1 MSQPQRAASP
11 TLLEP
16 TFLDEVLEAILAHP
30 LCGEGGLHRLAVVV
44 PSHRVMTKL
53 RQALKM
59 RLSAPVRF
67 PKFHALSGFV
77 EESSPF
83 TAADPL
89 EVMARF
95 YQLVHAEQPDLTFD
109 RFVPWASVVIA
120 DFAAVDHELAEVE
133 KVFQNLADIQ
143 GIEDWS
149 FGEAQW
155 SEDQK
160 AFERQWRRLP
170 SLYVRLNDV
179 LKQDGMATRAHM
191 TRRVAE
197 GEGRLDVDHV
207 LAAGLATMSKAEW
220 TCLQQWAKTG
230 ALTLMWDADASY
242 VNDVHNEA
250 GLFVRKYRDM
260 SSPFPKNLIATS
272 PPKVHAVACSS
283 AVSQA
288 QYVRNVLATYSAEEL
303 DRTLVVLP
311 DGSSLGTVLQSLP
324 LQEHGINVTM
334 GVALHETPVVSF
346 VDHVFGML
354 ETQGSSWRLEQVQAL
369 HAHPV
374 MLHIMQ
380 GRTSRS
386 KSGRAIHRLA
396 KAHRAW
402 VNADDFREH
411 DSTSW
416 ADELDALSQLKTSSA
431 DGFLRALSLWAF
443 DMESRMEAQPGVF
456 SNKDERMVEGDAARE
471 VPWISAGWRRF
482 RTVLAVLERLQ
493 RAHSPFSEAREVRIM
508 AKRLLRNERIDLLGE
523 PNQGLQVMGLTETR
537 GLDFERV
544 FVLDMNE
551 GTVPQTSMPDS
562 FLPLDLRHALRM
574 PGPREREARYAYL
587 LHRLMQR
594 SREVHL
600 LYRGASDKRD
610 GGEPSRYLM
619 QLEGSFHD
627 DQGQPYL
634 RLERI
639 THQLPLPEARPAI
652 PDLEVTNNM
661 RKRLSEWSAQGMS
674 PSAINTMLQCPR
686 NFAYRYL
693 YQMGEATEIQS
704 AMEAS
709 TLGSVVHWV
718 MEHGLSEAEG
728 HMLEIHHLDKVHA
741 ALDDLLAQALETV
754 YNASLVERGE
764 NVLQLEIARS
774 TLKKLLRQERQELMG
789 GATSPFIV
797 ELEQEL
803 TSKHPGTAAGDL
815 ALRGFADRREE
826 VAGIPRVVDYKTG
839 KVEAKELRLK
849 DDWTAQLEG
858 GGKGKAL
865 QLMVYATMVLANL
878 SPEAREHGV
887 LAAIRSGRN
896 VREGLLSLEIDGQPL
911 IKPHHA
917 DTFVHW
923 LATQL
928 EAFVAHGHQLAHAE
942 DAKYCEHCVVLDPV
956 ESHSY

>member
-1 MSQPQRAASP
+1 MSHPQSEASL

-30 LCGEGGLHRLAVVV
+30 LCEEGALHRLAVVV
-44 PSHRVMTKL
+44 PSHRVMSKL
-53 RQALKM
+53 RHALKK
-59 RLSAPVRF
+59 RLTAPVRF
-67 PKFHALSGFV
+67 PAFYALSGFV
-77 EESSPF
+77 EDSSPF
-83 TAADPL
+83 AAADPL

-95 YQLVHAEQPDLTFD
+95 YQIVQAEQPDLTFD
-109 RFVPWASVVIA
+109 RFVPWATVVLS
-120 DFAAVDHELAEVE
+120 DFAAVDHELADVGN
-133 KVFQNLADIQ
+133 VFQNLADIQ

-149 FGEAQW
+149 FGEAPW

-170 SLYVRLNDV
+170 LLYAQLNDA
-179 LKQDGMATRAHM
+179 LAQDGMATRAHL
-191 TRRVAE
+191 TRQVAE
-197 GEGRLDVDHV
+197 GAGLLDADHV

-220 TCLQQWAKTG
+220 TCLQQWNKTE
-230 ALTLMWDADASY
+230 ALTLIWDGDASY
-242 VNDVHNEA
+242 VDDVHNEA
-250 GLFVRKYRDM
+250 GLFIRKYRRTA
-260 SSPFPKNLIATS
+260 SSFPRQGIAS
-272 PPKVHAVACSS
+272 APPRVQAVACSS
-283 AVSQA
+283 TVSQA
-288 QYVRNVLATYSAEEL
+288 QYVRNVLANCSPEEL

-311 DGSSLGTVLQSLP
+311 DGSSLGTILQSLP
-324 LQEHGINVTM
+324 VQENGINVTM
-334 GVALHETPVVSF
+334 GVALHETPVASF
-346 VDHVFGML
+346 VDHIFGML
-354 ETQGSSWRLEQVQAL
+354 ETQGSGWRLEQVQAL

-374 MLHIMQ
+374 MLHVMQ
-380 GRTSRS
+380 RGASRAH
-386 KSGRAIHRLA
+386 SGRAIHRLA

-402 VNADDFREH
+402 VKAQDFREH
-411 DSTSW
+411 GAETW
-416 ADELDALSQLKTSSA
+416 AEVLDGLATLKTKGA
-431 DGFLRALSLWAF
+431 DGFLRALSVWAL
-443 DMESRMEAQPGVF
+443 DLEQGMEAQPNLL
-456 SNKDERMVEGDAARE
+456 SKKEETSQEDDARE

-493 RAHSPFSEAREVRIM
+493 HAHGPLTTAQEVRHM

-537 GLDFERV
+537 ALDFERV

-587 LHRLMQR
+587 LHRLMNR
-594 SREVHL
+594 SKEVHL
-600 LYRGASDKRD
+600 LYRGAADKKD

-619 QLEGSFHD
+619 QLEGSFHN
-627 DQGQPYL
+627 DQGTPYL
-634 RLERI
+634 RVEHIR
-639 THQLPLPEARPAI
+639 HQLPLPQIRPEI
-652 PDLEVTNNM
+652 PDLGVTDKM
-661 RKRLSEWSAQGMS
+661 RLRLAEWASQGMS

-728 HMLEIHHLDKVHA
+728 HLLEVHHLDKVHA
-741 ALDDLLAQALETV
+741 ALDDLLTQALEEV
-754 YNASLVERGE
+754 YNASLVKRGE

-774 TLKKLLRQERQELMG
+774 TLKKLLRQERQEL
-789 GATSPFIV
+789 TSGDPAPFIV

-803 TSKHPGTAAGDL
+803 RSKHLGTSAGDL

-826 VAGIPRVVDYKTG
+826 VSGIPRVVDYKTG

-849 DDWTAQLEG
+849 GDWTAQLETG
-858 GGKGKAL
+858 DKSKAL
-865 QLMVYATMVLANL
+865 QLVVYATMVLATL
-878 SPEAREHGV
+878 SPEAQERGV

-896 VREGLLSLEIDGQPL
+896 VREGLLSLEIDGEPL

-917 DTFVHW
+917 NTFIHW
-923 LATQL
+923 LANQL
-928 EAFVAHGHQLAHAE
+928 QAFVAKGHELAHAS

-956 ESHSY
+956 ETHSF

>member
-1 MSQPQRAASP
+1 MRQPQREASP

-16 TFLDEVLEAILAHP
+16 TFLDEVLEAILDHP
-30 LCGEGGLHRLAVVV
+30 LCQEGSLHRLAVVV

-53 RQALKM
+53 RHALKK
-59 RLSAPVRF
+59 RLTAPVRF
-67 PKFHALSGFV
+67 PAFHALSGFV
-77 EESSPF
+77 EESSTF

-95 YQLVHAEQPDLTFD
+95 YQLVHAEQPELTFD
-109 RFVPWASVVIA
+109 RFVPWATVVLS
-120 DFAAVDHELAEVE
+120 DFAAVDHELANVGE
-133 KVFQNLADIQ
+133 VFQNLADIQ

-149 FGEAQW
+149 FGEAPW

-170 SLYVRLNDV
+170 SLYAQLNEA
-179 LKQDGMATRAHM
+179 LEQDGMATRAHM

-197 GEGRLDVDHV
+197 GEGRLNADHV

-220 TCLQQWAKTG
+220 TCLQQWDKTG
-230 ALTLMWDADASY
+230 TLTLMWDGDASY
-242 VNDVHNEA
+242 VDDVHNEA
-250 GLFVRKYRDM
+250 GLFIRKFRGTT
-260 SSPFPKNLIATS
+260 SPFPNQGIATS
-272 PPKVHAVACSS
+272 PPRVHAVACSS

-288 QYVRNVLATYSAEEL
+288 QYVQNALSTSSPEAL
-303 DRTLVVLP
+303 NRTLVVLP

-324 LQEHGINVTM
+324 AQENGINVTM

-346 VDHVFGML
+346 VDHMFGML

-374 MLHIMQ
+374 MLHVMQ
-380 GRTSRS
+380 DGNRRFQ
-386 KSGRAIHRLA
+386 SGRAIHRLA

-402 VNADDFREH
+402 ASAEDFRQH
-411 DSTSW
+411 GADAW
-416 ADELDALSQLKTSSA
+416 AEVLDALATLKTPGA
-431 DGFLRALSLWAF
+431 DGFLRAVSLWAL
-443 DMESRMEAQPGVF
+443 DLEQRMEAQPNPL
-456 SNKDERMVEGDAARE
+456 SKKEERTTEDPARQ

-493 RAHSPFSEAREVRIM
+493 QAHGPFTTAHEVRQM

-523 PNQGLQVMGLTETR
+523 PNQGIQVMGLTETR
-537 GLDFERV
+537 ALDFERV

-562 FLPLDLRHALRM
+562 FLPLDLRHALHM
-574 PGPREREARYAYL
+574 PGPREREARFAYL

-600 LYRGASDKRD
+600 LYRSASDKKD

-619 QLEGSFHD
+619 QLEGSFHNQ
-627 DQGQPYL
+627 QGQPYL
-634 RLERI
+634 QVEHI
-639 THQLPLPEARPAI
+639 THQLPLPQVRPEI
-652 PDLEVTNNM
+652 PDLVVTDKM
-661 RKRLSEWSAQGMS
+661 RQRLAEWSSQGMS

-686 NFAYRYL
+686 NFVYRYL

-718 MEHGLSEAEG
+718 MEHGLSEAQG
-728 HMLEIHHLDKVHA
+728 HVLEVHHLDKVNA
-741 ALDDLLAQALETV
+741 ALDDLLDRALEDV
-754 YNASLVERGE
+754 YNASLVKQGE

-774 TLKKLLRQERQELMG
+774 TLKKWLRQERHELTG
-789 GATSPFIV
+789 GASAPFIV

-803 TSKHPGTAAGDL
+803 KSSHPSTSAGNL

-826 VAGIPRVVDYKTG
+826 VTGIPRVVDYKTG

-849 DDWTAQLEG
+849 GDWTTQLERG
-858 GGKGKAL
+858 DKSKAL
-865 QLMVYATMVLANL
+865 QLVVYATMVLATL
-878 SPEAREHGV
+878 SPEAQERGV

-896 VREGLLSLEIDGQPL
+896 VREGLLSLEIDGEPL

-917 DTFVHW
+917 NTFIQW
-923 LATQL
+923 LAKQL
-928 EAFVAHGHQLAHAE
+928 DAFALKGHELAHAS

-956 ESHSY
+956 ETHAY

>member
-1 MSQPQRAASP
+1 MSHPQSEASL

-30 LCGEGGLHRLAVVV
+30 LCEEGALHRLAVVV
-44 PSHRVMTKL
+44 PSHRVMSKL
-53 RQALKM
+53 RHALKK
-59 RLSAPVRF
+59 RLTAPVRF
-67 PKFHALSGFV
+67 PAFYALSGFV
-77 EESSPF
+77 EDSSPF
-83 TAADPL
+83 AAADPL

-95 YQLVHAEQPDLTFD
+95 YQIVQAEQPDLTFD
-109 RFVPWASVVIA
+109 RFVPWATVVLS
-120 DFAAVDHELAEVE
+120 DFAAVDHELADVGN
-133 KVFQNLADIQ
+133 VFQNLADIQ

-149 FGEAQW
+149 FGEAPW

-170 SLYVRLNDV
+170 LLYAQLNDA
-179 LKQDGMATRAHM
+179 LAQDGMATKAHL
-191 TRRVAE
+191 TRQVAE
-197 GEGRLDVDHV
+197 GAGLLDADHV

-220 TCLQQWAKTG
+220 TCLQQWNKTE
-230 ALTLMWDADASY
+230 ALTLIWDGDASY
-242 VNDVHNEA
+242 VDDVHNEA
-250 GLFVRKYRDM
+250 GLFIRKYRRTA
-260 SSPFPKNLIATS
+260 SSFPRQGIAS
-272 PPKVHAVACSS
+272 APPRVQAVACSS
-283 AVSQA
+283 TVSQA
-288 QYVRNVLATYSAEEL
+288 QYVRNVLANCSPEEL

-311 DGSSLGTVLQSLP
+311 DGSSLGTILQSLP
-324 LQEHGINVTM
+324 VQENGINVTM
-334 GVALHETPVVSF
+334 GVALHETPVASF
-346 VDHVFGML
+346 VDHIFGML
-354 ETQGSSWRLEQVQAL
+354 ETQGSGWRLEQVQAL

-374 MLHIMQ
+374 MLHVMQ
-380 GRTSRS
+380 RGASRAH
-386 KSGRAIHRLA
+386 SGRAIHRLA

-402 VNADDFREH
+402 VKAQDFREH
-411 DSTSW
+411 GAETW
-416 ADELDALSQLKTSSA
+416 AEVLDGLATLKTKGA
-431 DGFLRALSLWAF
+431 DGFLRALSVWAL
-443 DMESRMEAQPGVF
+443 DLEQGMEAQPNLL
-456 SNKDERMVEGDAARE
+456 SKKEETSQEDDARE

-493 RAHSPFSEAREVRIM
+493 HAHGPLTTAQEVRHM

-537 GLDFERV
+537 ALDFERV

-587 LHRLMQR
+587 LHRLMNR
-594 SREVHL
+594 SKEVHL
-600 LYRGASDKRD
+600 LYRGAADKKD

-619 QLEGSFHD
+619 QLEGSFHN
-627 DQGQPYL
+627 DQGTPYL
-634 RLERI
+634 RVEHIR
-639 THQLPLPEARPAI
+639 HQLPLPQIRPEI
-652 PDLEVTNNM
+652 PDLGVTDKM
-661 RKRLSEWSAQGMS
+661 RLRLAEWSSQGMS

-718 MEHGLSEAEG
+718 MEHGLSDAEG
-728 HMLEIHHLDKVHA
+728 HLLEVHHLDKVHA
-741 ALDDLLAQALETV
+741 ALDDLLTQALEQV
-754 YNASLVERGE
+754 YNASLVKRGE

-774 TLKKLLRQERQELMG
+774 TLKKLLRQERQEL
-789 GATSPFIV
+789 TSGDPAPFIV

-803 TSKHPGTAAGDL
+803 RSKHLGTSAGDL

-826 VAGIPRVVDYKTG
+826 VSGIPRVVDYKTG

-849 DDWTAQLEG
+849 GDWTAQLETG
-858 GGKGKAL
+858 DKSKAL
-865 QLMVYATMVLANL
+865 QLVVYATMVLATL
-878 SPEAREHGV
+878 SPEAQERGV

-896 VREGLLSLEIDGQPL
+896 VREGLLSLEIDGEPL

-917 DTFVHW
+917 NTFIHW
-923 LATQL
+923 LANQL
-928 EAFVAHGHQLAHAE
+928 QAFVAKGHELAHAS

-956 ESHSY
+956 ETHSF

>member
-1 MSQPQRAASP
+1 MSHPRSEASL

-16 TFLDEVLEAILAHP
+16 TFLDEVLETILAHP
-30 LCGEGGLHRLAVVV
+30 LCEERALHRLAVVV
-44 PSHRVMTKL
+44 PSHRVMSKL
-53 RQALKM
+53 RHALRK
-59 RLSAPVRF
+59 RLTAPVRF
-67 PKFHALSGFV
+67 PAFYALSGFV
-77 EESSPF
+77 EDSSPF
-83 TAADPL
+83 AAADPL

-109 RFVPWASVVIA
+109 RFVPWATVVLS
-120 DFAAVDHELAEVE
+120 DFAAVDHELADVGN
-133 KVFQNLADIQ
+133 VFQNLADIQ

-149 FGEAQW
+149 FGESPW

-170 SLYVRLNDV
+170 LLYAQLNDA
-179 LKQDGMATRAHM
+179 LAQDGMATRAHL
-191 TRRVAE
+191 TRQVAE
-197 GEGRLDVDHV
+197 RAGRLDADHV

-220 TCLQQWAKTG
+220 TCLQQWNKTE
-230 ALTLMWDADASY
+230 ALTLIWDGDASY
-242 VNDVHNEA
+242 VDDVHNEA
-250 GLFVRKYRDM
+250 GLFIRKYRGTA
-260 SSPFPKNLIATS
+260 SSFPRQGIAS
-272 PPKVHAVACSS
+272 APPRVQAVACSS
-283 AVSQA
+283 TVSQA
-288 QYVRNVLATYSAEEL
+288 QYVRNVLANCSPEEL

-311 DGSSLGTVLQSLP
+311 DGSSLGTILQSLP
-324 LQEHGINVTM
+324 VQENGINVTM

-346 VDHVFGML
+346 VDHIFGML
-354 ETQGSSWRLEQVQAL
+354 ETQGSGWRLEQVQAL

-374 MLHIMQ
+374 MLHVMQ
-380 GRTSRS
+380 RGASRAH
-386 KSGRAIHRLA
+386 SGRAIHRLA

-402 VNADDFREH
+402 VKAQDFREH
-411 DSTSW
+411 GAETW
-416 ADELDALSQLKTSSA
+416 AEVLDGLATLKTNGA
-431 DGFLRALSLWAF
+431 DGFLHALSVWAL
-443 DMESRMEAQPGVF
+443 DLEQGMEAQPNLL
-456 SNKDERMVEGDAARE
+456 SKKEETSLEDDARE

-493 RAHSPFSEAREVRIM
+493 HAHGPLTTAQEVRHM

-537 GLDFERV
+537 ALDFERV

-587 LHRLMQR
+587 LHRLMNR
-594 SREVHL
+594 SKEVHL
-600 LYRGASDKRD
+600 LYRGAADKKD

-619 QLEGSFHD
+619 QLEGSFHNA
-627 DQGQPYL
+627 QGTPYL
-634 RLERI
+634 RVEHIR
-639 THQLPLPEARPAI
+639 HQLPLPQIRPEI
-652 PDLEVTNNM
+652 PDLGVTDKM
-661 RKRLSEWSAQGMS
+661 RVRLAEWSSQGMS

-693 YQMGEATEIQS
+693 YQMGEATEIQN

-728 HMLEIHHLDKVHA
+728 HLLEVHHLDKVHA
-741 ALDDLLAQALETV
+741 ALDDLLTQALEEV
-754 YNASLVERGE
+754 YNASLVKRGE

-774 TLKKLLRQERQELMG
+774 TLKKLLRQERQEL
-789 GATSPFIV
+789 TSGDPAPFIV

-803 TSKHPGTAAGDL
+803 RSKHLGTSAGDL

-826 VAGIPRVVDYKTG
+826 VSGIPRVVDYKTG

-849 DDWTAQLEG
+849 GDWTAQLETG
-858 GGKGKAL
+858 DKSKAL
-865 QLMVYATMVLANL
+865 QLVVYATMVLATL
-878 SPEAREHGV
+878 SPEAQERGV

-896 VREGLLSLEIDGQPL
+896 VREGLLSLEIDGEPL

-917 DTFVHW
+917 NTFIQW
-923 LATQL
+923 LANQL
-928 EAFVAHGHQLAHAE
+928 QAFVAKGHELAHAS

-956 ESHSY
+956 ETHSF

>member
-1 MSQPQRAASP
+1 MSHPQSEASL

-30 LCGEGGLHRLAVVV
+30 LCEEGALHRLAVVV
-44 PSHRVMTKL
+44 PSHRVMSKL
-53 RQALKM
+53 RHALKK
-59 RLSAPVRF
+59 RLTAPVRF
-67 PKFHALSGFV
+67 PAFCALSGFV
-77 EESSPF
+77 EDSSPF
-83 TAADPL
+83 AAADPL

-95 YQLVHAEQPDLTFD
+95 YQLVQAEQPDLTFD
-109 RFVPWASVVIA
+109 RFVPWATVVLS
-120 DFAAVDHELAEVE
+120 DFAAVDHELADVGN
-133 KVFQNLADIQ
+133 VFQNLADIQ

-149 FGEAQW
+149 FGEAPW

-170 SLYVRLNDV
+170 LLYAQLNDA
-179 LKQDGMATRAHM
+179 LAQDGMATRAHL
-191 TRRVAE
+191 TRQVAE
-197 GEGRLDVDHV
+197 GAGLLDADHV

-220 TCLQQWAKTG
+220 TCLQQWNKTE
-230 ALTLMWDADASY
+230 ALTLIWDGDASY
-242 VNDVHNEA
+242 VDDVHNEA
-250 GLFVRKYRDM
+250 GLFIRKYRGTA
-260 SSPFPKNLIATS
+260 SSFPRQGIAS
-272 PPKVHAVACSS
+272 APPWVQAVACSS
-283 AVSQA
+283 TVSQA
-288 QYVRNVLATYSAEEL
+288 QYVRNVLANCSPEEL

-311 DGSSLGTVLQSLP
+311 DGSSLGTILQSLP
-324 LQEHGINVTM
+324 VQENGINVTM

-346 VDHVFGML
+346 VDHIFGML
-354 ETQGSSWRLEQVQAL
+354 ETQGSGWRLEQVQAL

-374 MLHIMQ
+374 MLHVMQ
-380 GRTSRS
+380 RGASRAH
-386 KSGRAIHRLA
+386 SGRAIHRLA

-402 VNADDFREH
+402 VKAQDFREH
-411 DSTSW
+411 GAETW
-416 ADELDALSQLKTSSA
+416 AEVLDGLATLKTKGA
-431 DGFLRALSLWAF
+431 DGFLRALSVWAL
-443 DMESRMEAQPGVF
+443 DLEQGMEAQPNLL
-456 SNKDERMVEGDAARE
+456 SKKEETSQEDDARE

-493 RAHSPFSEAREVRIM
+493 HAHGPLTTAQEVRHM

-537 GLDFERV
+537 ALDFERV

-562 FLPLDLRHALRM
+562 FLPLDLRHAFRM

-587 LHRLMQR
+587 LHRLMNR
-594 SREVHL
+594 SKEVHL
-600 LYRGASDKRD
+600 LYRGAADKKD

-619 QLEGSFHD
+619 QLEGSFHN
-627 DQGQPYL
+627 DQGTPYL
-634 RLERI
+634 RVEHIR
-639 THQLPLPEARPAI
+639 HQLPLPQIRPEI
-652 PDLEVTNNM
+652 PDLGVTDKM
-661 RKRLSEWSAQGMS
+661 RLRLAEWSSQGMS

-728 HMLEIHHLDKVHA
+728 HLLEVHHLDKVHA
-741 ALDDLLAQALETV
+741 ALDDLLTQALEEV
-754 YNASLVERGE
+754 YNASLVKRGE

-774 TLKKLLRQERQELMG
+774 TLKKLLRQERQEL
-789 GATSPFIV
+789 TSGDPAPFIV

-803 TSKHPGTAAGDL
+803 RSKHLGTSAGDL

-826 VAGIPRVVDYKTG
+826 VSGIPRVVDYKTG
-839 KVEAKELRLK
+839 RVEAKELRLK
-849 DDWTAQLEG
+849 GDWTAQLETG
-858 GGKGKAL
+858 DKSKAL
-865 QLMVYATMVLANL
+865 QLVVYATMVLATL
-878 SPEAREHGV
+878 SPEAQERGV

-896 VREGLLSLEIDGQPL
+896 VREGLLSLEIDGEPL

-917 DTFVHW
+917 NTFIHW
-923 LATQL
+923 LANQL
-928 EAFVAHGHQLAHAE
+928 QAFVAKGHELAHAS

-956 ESHSY
+956 ETHSF